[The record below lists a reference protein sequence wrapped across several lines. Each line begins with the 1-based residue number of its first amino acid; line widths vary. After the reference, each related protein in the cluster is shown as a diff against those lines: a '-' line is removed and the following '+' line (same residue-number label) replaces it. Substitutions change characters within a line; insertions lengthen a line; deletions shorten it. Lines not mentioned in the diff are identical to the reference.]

1 MADLISSFEM
11 LKLIARYMTLIS
23 AKSLIT
29 AQLSVSIG
37 VEIATLR
44 SRLLKQG
51 GGAMALQIKTNIIE
65 RAFLSVAVIGAG
77 VLFAAL
83 AFSLIWLN

>member
-1 MADLISSFEM
+1 M
-11 LKLIARYMTLIS
+11 
-23 AKSLIT
+23 
-29 AQLSVSIG
+29 
-37 VEIATLR
+37 
-44 SRLLKQG
+44 QG
-51 GGAMALQIKTNIIE
+51 GGAMAPQIKTNIIE